1 VSAHA
6 SHGDPARPLALE
18 SYRQALEAGAD
29 YVEFDVRRTADGEL
43 VAVHDPD
50 VGGHEVA
57 SLTYRRLCDLIG
69 VEVPRAA
76 EILTLIKGRAKGL
89 LDLKVTGGEDSLVR
103 LALDILGPGQFV
115 ITTLEDISAAA
126 IRSAFPDQDAVPVA
140 LSLGRNLAGLPR
152 ATRLRTRASE
162 LRPLPRI
169 RACGA
174 NWVAVNHWLAAV
186 GVWRECRRHRLNVMV
201 WTVNSPPEMRYWLSR
216 DRADVL
222 ITDRPAL
229 AVALRSRL
237 TRGSDD

>member
-6 SHGDPARPLALE
+6 SHRDPAPPALE
-18 SYRQALEAGAD
+18 SYRQALAAGAD
-29 YVEFDVRRTADGEL
+29 YVELDVRRTTDGEL

-50 VGGHEVA
+50 TGGHQVA
-57 SLTYRRLCDLIG
+57 SLTYRQLCDLTG
-69 VEVPRAA
+69 AEVPRAA
-76 EILTLIKGRAKGL
+76 DILTLIKGRAKGQ
-89 LDLKVTGGEDSLVR
+89 LDLKVTGGEDSVVR

-115 ITTLEDISAAA
+115 VTTLEDVSVAA
-126 IRSAFPDQDAVPVA
+126 IRSAFRDQDAVPVA
-140 LSLGRNLAGLPR
+140 LSLGRNLAGVPR
-152 ATRLRTRASE
+152 MARLRTRASE

-174 NWVAVNHWLAAV
+174 NWVAVNHRLAAA
-186 GVWRECRRHRLNVMV
+186 GVWRQCRQHRLNVMV
-201 WTVNSPPEMRYWLSR
+201 WTVNSPREMRYWLSG

-237 TRGSDD
+237 GRGPDD